1 MKKDMIILTGDEV
14 FIGKKF
20 LEKLTGKNVIKGEK
34 GTVGIFVA
42 LLSGIR

>member
-1 MKKDMIILTGDEV
+1 MKKDMIILTGDEG

-20 LEKLTGKNVIKGEK
+20 LEKLGGKNVSKLKK

-42 LLSGIR
+42 LLSGTR